1 MGSWEVQE
9 FSIQMLGVQVLGSGW
24 VATGSGAYVLR
35 SGLVF
40 SPDVQRYVR
49 VE

>member
-1 MGSWEVQE
+1 
-9 FSIQMLGVQVLGSGW
+9 MLGVQVLGSGW
-24 VATGSGAYVLR
+24 VATIFGSGAYVLR